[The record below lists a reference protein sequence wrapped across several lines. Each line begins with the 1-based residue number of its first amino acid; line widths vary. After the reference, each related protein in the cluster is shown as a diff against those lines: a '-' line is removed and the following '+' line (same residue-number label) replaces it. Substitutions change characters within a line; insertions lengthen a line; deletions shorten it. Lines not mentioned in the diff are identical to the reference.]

1 VRLKSYVRRVTT
13 TPTDEASES
22 RLLSPTYA
30 ATTVGMF
37 ALCAFVAFEATAITT
52 VMPTVAAQLD
62 GVGLYALSFAAP
74 LASGVVGMVA
84 AGGWSDRRGPVVP
97 LALALVLFASGLVV
111 CGLAPSMEVLV
122 AGRILQGLG
131 GGALTVC
138 LYVLVG
144 LIFPATLQPAI
155 FTSFAAAW
163 VLPTLFGPALAAYV
177 AHVAGWR
184 WVFLGV
190 VVMVAAAAALVAPAL
205 RRLDARAAGVTTPRS
220 RLVWAVVAAVAV
232 LALEMLGSRRGAV
245 ALLMVAAAAVALIA
259 MARLVPAGTL
269 ALRRGLPAVI
279 GTRGLLSGAFF
290 CGETYIIFVL
300 QERWGL
306 SAGVA
311 GLALTGVGLSWT
323 AASWLQARLART
335 LSDRGAM
342 VIGSVL
348 VLAGSLGLTTAVV
361 LHVPAPLA
369 VATYV
374 LAGTGMGLAY
384 PRTSVAMLADSGDSD
399 RGFNSSALS
408 IADSL
413 GGALTI
419 SASGVVF
426 AVATR
431 SGGDEFALAI
441 GLGTA
446 VAAVAVF
453 AASRTGGT
461 GSFGVVADRS

>member
-1 VRLKSYVRRVTT
+1 MTLTA
-13 TPTDEASES
+13 PPEQAQP
-22 RLLSPTYA
+22 RLLSPAYA

-84 AGGWSDRRGPVVP
+84 AGGWSDRRGPVAP
-97 LALALVLFASGLVV
+97 LAVALVLFASGLVV
-111 CGLAPSMEVLV
+111 CGLAPTMEVLV
-122 AGRILQGLG
+122 GGRVVQGLG

-144 LIFPATLQPAI
+144 LIFPEALRPAI

-177 AHVAGWR
+177 ADVLGWR

-190 VVMVAAAAALVAPAL
+190 VVLVALAATLIVPSL
-205 RRLDARAAGVTTPRS
+205 RGLDARAAGVPAS
-220 RLVWAVVAAVAV
+220 RTRLAWAVAAAVAV
-232 LALEMLGSRRGAV
+232 LALELLGSRPGAV
-245 ALLMVAAAAVALIA
+245 ALLTIAAAVVVVLALS
-259 MARLVPAGTL
+259 RLVPAGTL
-269 ALRRGLPAVI
+269 LLHHGLPAVI
-279 GTRGLLSGAFF
+279 ATRGLLSGAFF

-323 AASWLQARLART
+323 AASWVQARMARS

-342 VIGSVL
+342 LIGSGL
-348 VLAGSLGLTTAVV
+348 VVGGSVGLTSAVV
-361 LHVPAPLA
+361 LHVPAALA

-374 LAGTGMGLAY
+374 LAGAGMGLAY

-419 SASGVVF
+419 SASGVAF

-431 SGGDEFALAI
+431 AGGDAFVAALSLGGVVGALAV
-441 GLGTA
+441 L
-446 VAAVAVF
+446 
-453 AASRTGGT
+453 AASRTGPRPG
-461 GSFGVVADRS
+461 FGVVPDR

>member
-1 VRLKSYVRRVTT
+1 LKSYVRRVTT

-62 GVGLYALSFAAP
+62 GIGLYALSFAAP

-144 LIFPATLQPAI
+144 LIFPAALQPAI

-205 RRLDARAAGVTTPRS
+205 RRLDARAAGVAHAAL
-220 RLVWAVVAAVAV
+220 RLVWAVVAAWPCWPWRCS
-232 LALEMLGSRRGAV
+232 GSRAAPSPAHGRGRSRRPGR
-245 ALLMVAAAAVALIA
+245 L
-259 MARLVPAGTL
+259 ARLVPA
-269 ALRRGLPAVI
+269 APRPAAWSS
-279 GTRGLLSGAFF
+279 GGDRTRGLLSGAFF
-290 CGETYIIFVL
+290 CGETYIIFVP
-300 QERWGL
+300 QERWGPERRGRRPR
-306 SAGVA
+306 A
-311 GLALTGVGLSWT
+311 
-323 AASWLQARLART
+323 
-335 LSDRGAM
+335 DRGRP
-342 VIGSVL
+342 L
-348 VLAGSLGLTTAVV
+348 VDRGQLV
-361 LHVPAPLA
+361 A
-369 VATYV
+369 VAPRPHAVRPRRDGDRQRAGAGGQPGPHDRRRPPRTRAAGRRDV
-374 LAGTGMGLAY
+374 RPGGTGMGLAY

-413 GGALTI
+413 GGP
-419 SASGVVF
+419 
-426 AVATR
+426 
-431 SGGDEFALAI
+431 
-441 GLGTA
+441 
-446 VAAVAVF
+446 
-453 AASRTGGT
+453 
-461 GSFGVVADRS
+461 